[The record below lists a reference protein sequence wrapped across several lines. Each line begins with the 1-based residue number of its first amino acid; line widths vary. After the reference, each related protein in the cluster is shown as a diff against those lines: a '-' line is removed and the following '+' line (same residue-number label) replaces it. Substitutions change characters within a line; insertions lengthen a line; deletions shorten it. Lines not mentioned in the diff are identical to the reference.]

1 MNVVQ
6 RLRSAISPRTPID
19 FRRARLMAQ
28 LTDIDRRQAQIA
40 DRIDHARSD
49 YEAQELI
56 SERGLLAQ
64 HRQRLQKQ
72 LDGLADEGREMSDAD
87 VERRERYEK
96 MIAAEVANRKASLD
110 HFISSLEQSGD
121 HRQAMIWR
129 LESLNIE
136 RDVRREFGPPPAPRG
151 G

>member
-1 MNVVQ
+1 MNAIQ
-6 RLRSAISPRTPID
+6 RLRTAVTPRKPID

-72 LDGLADEGREMSDAD
+72 LDGLADEGREMSDRD
-87 VERRERYEK
+87 VERREQYERRV
-96 MIAAEVANRKASLD
+96 AAEVANRRASLD
-110 HFISSLEQSGD
+110 DWVAKLEQSGD

-129 LESLNIE
+129 IEALNIE